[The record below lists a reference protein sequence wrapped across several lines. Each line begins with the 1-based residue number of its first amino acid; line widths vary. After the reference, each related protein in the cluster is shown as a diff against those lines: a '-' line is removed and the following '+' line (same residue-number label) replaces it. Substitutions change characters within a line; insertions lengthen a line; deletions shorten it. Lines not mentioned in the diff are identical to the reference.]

1 MQPQIVSKDAF
12 TAVGIRIQTNPKSN
26 EISELWQRHGERLG
40 EVPNPTQDGA
50 YGIMEMT
57 DMAAGNMDYM
67 AAVAV
72 TTVCDMPDGMSQWDV
87 PAATYAVFEA
97 TLPALSQGF
106 DTFYQEWLPSSDYQR
121 AAGPEFE
128 QYGPAFDPH
137 DPESKLS
144 VYIPVQKN

>member
-1 MQPQIVSKDAF
+1 MHPEIVSKDAF
-12 TAVGIRIQTNPKSN
+12 TAVGIRIHTSPKSN

-40 EVPNPTQDGA
+40 EVPNPAQDGA

-57 DMAAGNMDYM
+57 DMAATAMDYM
-67 AAVAV
+67 AAVVV
-72 TTVCDMPDGMSQWDV
+72 TEMGDMPDGMSQWDV
-87 PAATYAVFEA
+87 PAGTYAVFES
-97 TLPALSQGF
+97 TLPALGQKF

-128 QYGPAFDPH
+128 QYGPTFDPH

-144 VYIPVQKN
+144 VYIPVQKS